1 MIKNIVINT
10 SKNLILIDDQEIE
23 IVERKGVGHPDT
35 ISDSIA
41 EEISVEYSRYCLE
54 NFGCILRHMVDK
66 ISVTGGLTKVSFG
79 GGKFISPA
87 KVRLNGRFT
96 ESVGDV
102 EIPYMEIAEGVIYR
116 YFENVYFNFKR
127 EYIVIENN
135 THSSPGPGIIFD
147 ENGNSKNERK
157 GFFIEQ
163 TVDTIKY
170 HNNSQRSND
179 TSTAVC
185 YFPISNLE
193 KIVIET
199 EKYLNSKEYKNSYP
213 YVGTDIKVMG
223 IRNKKD
229 IEITI
234 CLPLISSF
242 VTDYNDY
249 MNKIDT
255 VTKSLKE
262 FLTTKGF
269 DSSIKIFINTRDR
282 SNHDDLYMT
291 LLGSALESGDEGSVG
306 RGNRIHGVIPFTRNI
321 TMEASC
327 GKNPVYHIGKIYT
340 SLAYVISRDIYNNFN
355 IENIVFITSQIGRD
369 LSDPWLLSIE
379 LKSESDE
386 EIRTKIKDLT
396 NLHLKN
402 ISSITNMIIKK
413 EIPLHY

>member
-1 MIKNIVINT
+1 MIKNIIINY
-10 SKNLILIDDQEIE
+10 SKNPISINDQEIE
-23 IVERKGVGHPDT
+23 IVERKGIGHPDT

-41 EEISVEYSRYCLE
+41 EEISVEYSKYCLE
-54 NFGCILRHMVDK
+54 NFGCILRHMIDK

-87 KVRLNGRFT
+87 KIKLNGRFT
-96 ESVGDV
+96 ESVGNIK
-102 EIPYMEIAEGVIYR
+102 IPYMEIAEKVIYK
-116 YFENVYFNFKR
+116 YFENVYFNFKK

-147 ENGNSKNERK
+147 ENGDSKNERK
-157 GFFIEQ
+157 GFFMDQTIE
-163 TVDTIKY
+163 TIKY
-170 HNNSQRSND
+170 HNNSERSND

-185 YFPISNLE
+185 YFPVSNLE
-193 KIVIET
+193 NIVIKT
-199 EKYLNSKEYKNSYP
+199 EKYLNSKECKELYP

-223 IRNKKD
+223 VRNKKD

-234 CLPLISSF
+234 CLPLISHF
-242 VTDYNDY
+242 VTDYDDY
-249 MNKIDT
+249 ANKIDV

-262 FLTTKGF
+262 FLIAESFGSNVKV
-269 DSSIKIFINTRDR
+269 FINTRDR

-340 SLAYVISRDIYNNFN
+340 SLSYVISREIYNRYR
-355 IENIVFITSQIGRD
+355 IENIIFITSQIGRD
-369 LSDPWLLSIE
+369 LSSPWILSVE
-379 LKSESDE
+379 LKSEIDKVTKF
-386 EIRTKIKDLT
+386 EIETLINSYLNDIPSVTK
-396 NLHLKN
+396 
-402 ISSITNMIIKK
+402 MIINR
-413 EIPLHY
+413 EIPLNY